1 MLSECRAVK
10 QSLVDLRP
18 QAARGELVMGEA
30 ELGWMSHCERLQ
42 EANAAMGLREFV
54 QLLSF
59 FSERSAEELLDARR
73 DAAARMRTAHGLLQ
87 LSRTLNDLLTERFVA
102 ACPELRAAVDA
113 ALETV
118 SAAVSAPASR
128 RSLEMLREQDGGGEA
143 AGLKTESRVEVDLSL
158 LDDGSCSVQLKLSE

>member
-1 MLSECRAVK
+1 MQKFCT
-10 QSLVDLRP
+10 
-18 QAARGELVMGEA
+18 
-30 ELGWMSHCERLQ
+30 
-42 EANAAMGLREFV
+42 NAAMGLREFV

-59 FSERSAEELLDARR
+59 FSERSAEKLLDARR
-73 DAAARMRTAHGLLQ
+73 DAEARVRTAHGLLQ

-158 LDDGSCSVQLKLSE
+158 LDDGSCSVQLKLNE

>member
-18 QAARGELVMGEA
+18 EAARGELVMGEA
-30 ELGWMSHCERLQ
+30 ELEWMSHCERLQ

-54 QLLSF
+54 QLLNF

-73 DAAARMRTAHGLLQ
+73 DAARVRIAHGLLQ

-113 ALETV
+113 ALETA

-128 RSLEMLREQDGGGEA
+128 RSLEMLHEQDGEA
-143 AGLKTESRVEVDLSL
+143 AGVKTESRVELDLSL
-158 LDDGSCSVQLKLSE
+158 LDDGSCSVQLKLNE